1 MSALH
6 NATLLRLLV
15 GLAAATV
22 IATIARRRGALTS
35 GGALGAVVVGTITF
49 GLGGWAWGVVLVAFF
64 ALSTLLSR
72 YRRRDKKVVSDKF
85 QKGGQRD
92 LAQVLANGG
101 LAAALAVLFYLRPG
115 PAVLAAFLGAMAT
128 VTADTWGTELGI
140 LSPFPPRL
148 ITTARRVPP
157 GTSGGVSLAGTAAST
172 MGALFIGLL
181 AFVLLSV
188 GTLAQGGRAVPL
200 SWIIPSTAISGLLGS
215 LFDSLLGATVQ
226 GIYYCAR
233 CEEETEKPQHGCGL
247 RTAHL
252 RGLRWLDND
261 AVNFISSLCGALIA
275 MALWGVLRR

>member
-6 NATLLRLLV
+6 SVTLLRLAI
-15 GLAAATV
+15 GLAVATV
-22 IATIARRRGALTS
+22 IATIARCRGALTS
-35 GGALGAVVVGTITF
+35 GGALGAVTVGTITF
-49 GLGGWAWGVVLVAFF
+49 GFGGWAWGLVLVAFF
-64 ALSTLLSR
+64 TLSTVLSR
-72 YRRRDKKVVSDKF
+72 YRRRDKRAVSDKF

-101 LAAALAVLFYLRPG
+101 LAAVLAVLFYLRPG
-115 PAVLAAFLGAMAT
+115 PALLAAFLGAMAT
-128 VTADTWGTELGI
+128 VNADTWGTELGI
-140 LSPFPPRL
+140 LSPVPPRL

-157 GTSGGVSLAGTAAST
+157 GTSGGVSLLGTTAST

-188 GTLAQGGRAVPL
+188 ESLSQGGSALPL
-200 SWIIPSTAISGLLGS
+200 SWIIPSTAVSGLVGS

-233 CEEETEKPQHGCGL
+233 CEEETEKPQHGCGF
-247 RTAHL
+247 RTTHL

-261 AVNFISSLCGALIA
+261 AVNFISSLCGAVIA
-275 MALWGVLRR
+275 MALWGVLGR